1 VLGGHQAVL
10 LGTVRF
16 GNYLVV
22 DSHGVLS
29 VESEHEGS
37 EREDDGNGSV
47 RGRMRLERGTE
58 M

>member
-1 VLGGHQAVL
+1 VQ
-10 LGTVRF
+10 LGTVRC

-29 VESEHEGS
+29 VESEHEGAERGDDGS
-37 EREDDGNGSV
+37 ERG
-47 RGRMRLERGTE
+47 RGRMRLERCTE

>member
-1 VLGGHQAVL
+1 VL
-10 LGTVRF
+10 LGTVRC